1 MSSWSAACT
10 RAAPA
15 PRWRALA
22 PTASSS
28 EPAACKVRSTS
39 RVRRLAAAS
48 SRLLASHTVQVMTDA
63 KARPII
69 TAFTTQSACMNMPQ
83 GDRSRGSIA
92 FSAASKPSGSASGS
106 AAGSIVPSAWTG
118 TAPSTGVASV
128 GAVSVVAGASAA
140 GASADCPQAAT
151 GAIANAA
158 IQSAL
163 RNGAQRSARMEQ
175 SRSADQCSRH
185 RCSGRSQLRVQD
197 GMAPENRRPAFAPVL
212 AYMRMPRNINKSS
225 GIRPLAQRGKP
236 LAERLRHDG
245 QSRWRRSDGQ
255 AWRPAADPRR
265 AGSPPGTRR

>member
-1 MSSWSAACT
+1 MPGMSRPADKVSSWSAACT
-10 RAAPA
+10 SAAPA

-48 SRLLASHTVQVMTDA
+48 SRLFASHTVQVTTDA

-92 FSAASKPSGSASGS
+92 FSAASRCAGSASGS

-118 TAPSTGVASV
+118 TAPSAGVASV

-140 GASADCPQAAT
+140 GVSADCPQAAI
-151 GAIANAA
+151 GVMVNAA
-158 IQSAL
+158 MQSAL
-163 RNGAQRSARMEQ
+163 RTAPREARGSFVLRISARGIDVRVARSFAYTGSMEPPACL
-175 SRSADQCSRH
+175 SARLSLYANA
-185 RCSGRSQLRVQD
+185 SQYQ
-197 GMAPENRRPAFAPVL
+197 
-212 AYMRMPRNINKSS
+212 
-225 GIRPLAQRGKP
+225 
-236 LAERLRHDG
+236 
-245 QSRWRRSDGQ
+245 
-255 AWRPAADPRR
+255 
-265 AGSPPGTRR
+265 